1 MFYQLDFEH
10 TLKGWGENCLPLQL
24 FLFITVYFLYLIE
37 SKFCMLLLRSFIA
50 LLKISILKS
59 ILTRRNQ
66 KKRKYNVH
74 VFFSGF
80 CVLLVGLQCMIVAF
94 MIILTCF
101 FKGLSCFTG
110 FHILI

>member
-1 MFYQLDFEH
+1 
-10 TLKGWGENCLPLQL
+10 
-24 FLFITVYFLYLIE
+24 
-37 SKFCMLLLRSFIA
+37 MLLLRSFIA

-74 VFFSGF
+74 GFFFFGF

-101 FKGLSCFTG
+101 FKG
-110 FHILI
+110 